1 MIRSNFC
8 DHSDAYIHVKGTIA
22 VPNTVGVSTA
32 VNNAN
37 KKIVFKNCAPF
48 TNCISETNNTEV
60 DDTADIDL
68 VMPMYNW
75 IAYCDVYSKISGS
88 LWQYYRNEPALDKND
103 NIIDFPTDNNN
114 TSFKFKRQIIEQT
127 GNSVNKKCW
136 NNGTIKISKS
146 FLKNT

>member
-1 MIRSNFC
+1 MYDNTQDKESKFRTRNWVEINDESRGTCSANSVIKFKTLIRSNFC

-48 TNCISETNNTEV
+48 TNCMSETNNTEV

-68 VMPMYNW
+68 VMPMY
-75 IAYCDVYSKISGS
+75 S
-88 LWQYYRNEPALDKND
+88 
-103 NIIDFPTDNNN
+103 
-114 TSFKFKRQIIEQT
+114 
-127 GNSVNKKCW
+127 
-136 NNGTIKISKS
+136 
-146 FLKNT
+146 